1 MYVAALAEDHFN
13 DVISNSTAIATV
25 LIAFHTVAWW
35 VDPSGEEVVKRSLS
49 HTHTRMMHDYIS
61 PTAYMHSPTDS
72 TSLIHAMLALLL
84 AGRSDLDFAGDHLSM
99 DWHHFRTGYSAA
111 VV

>member
-35 VDPSGEEVVKRSLS
+35 VDPSGEEVLSTLSLS
-49 HTHTRMMHDYIS
+49 LTHTHTH
-61 PTAYMHSPTDS
+61 
-72 TSLIHAMLALLL
+72 
-84 AGRSDLDFAGDHLSM
+84 
-99 DWHHFRTGYSAA
+99 TG
-111 VV
+111 

>member
-35 VDPSGEEVVKRSLS
+35 VDPSGEEVVKHSLS
-49 HTHTRMMHDYIS
+49 S

-72 TSLIHAMLALLL
+72 TSLIHAMLAFLL

-99 DWHHFRTGYSAA
+99 DWHNFRTGCSAA

>member
-35 VDPSGEEVVKRSLS
+35 VDPSGEEVLSTLSHDYLSLS
-49 HTHTRMMHDYIS
+49 HTHGS
-61 PTAYMHSPTDS
+61 
-72 TSLIHAMLALLL
+72 
-84 AGRSDLDFAGDHLSM
+84 G
-99 DWHHFRTGYSAA
+99 
-111 VV
+111 

>member
-35 VDPSGEEVVKRSLS
+35 VDPSGEEVLKHSLS
-49 HTHTRMMHDYIS
+49 LSLTHT
-61 PTAYMHSPTDS
+61 
-72 TSLIHAMLALLL
+72 
-84 AGRSDLDFAGDHLSM
+84 LDDA
-99 DWHHFRTGYSAA
+99 
-111 VV
+111 